1 MLGFFSQA
9 VLLFTVLLGLAYAR
23 LSRSISYSGGV
34 PRVGKSGLIGYIQTA
49 LRWTLDTEA
58 LILEGRKAFLRK
70 PFVIPT
76 FASRRFSRDYQL
88 SRSY

>member
-9 VLLFTVLLGLAYAR
+9 TLLFVFLLGLAYVR

-34 PRVGKSGLIGYIQTA
+34 PRIGKTGLLGYIQTS
-49 LRWTLDTEA
+49 LRWTLDTET
-58 LILEGRKAFLRK
+58 LILEGRAAFFGR

-76 FASRRFSRDYQL
+76 FVSRFF
-88 SRSY
+88 